1 MWTLVYFSVQAGG
14 WRAAKMLH
22 CLSLNKKVCERRM
35 TWWKMKE
42 MKEGL
47 KKKRRRRRTHRWW
60 D

>member
-35 TWWKMKE
+35 TW
-42 MKEGL
+42 
-47 KKKRRRRRTHRWW
+47 
-60 D
+60 